1 MMCALSTILATAA
14 SVAAITTSVAATA
27 VSGGATADAPGAAAA
42 GAPDAT
48 ADVKAVKAI
57 TAIERELAQQP
68 SMKNLIQYYAPGAV
82 VLDAYAPGYYR
93 GSKEIYK
100 GFEQQF
106 EQSAGFTGQ
115 IADLSIVSHGELACA
130 ALQARF
136 HFKMKSGQEGDLTF
150 RQLDAYRKIGGKWL
164 IVQQHISQ
172 PVDSKS
178 GMGIADARMPVRG
191 PQKWVAESLAEPAVD
206 IAQARKEIVRWLATG
221 VLSPDTDTLMKYYGP
236 GDDVI
241 VYDVQYPPGEF
252 RGLGEVRAGFAP
264 VMNFTNPRVKILALN
279 IDTDGSFAV
288 QLDVQDITI
297 TQKDG
302 TQRNFMLRQ
311 SDCMR
316 RVGGKWY
323 SMLEEISMPIDPKS
337 GKAVSDPASFTAR
350 ATRE

>member
-1 MMCALSTILATAA
+1 
-14 SVAAITTSVAATA
+14 
-27 VSGGATADAPGAAAA
+27 
-42 GAPDAT
+42 
-48 ADVKAVKAI
+48 
-57 TAIERELAQQP
+57 
-68 SMKNLIQYYAPGAV
+68 
-82 VLDAYAPGYYR
+82 
-93 GSKEIYK
+93 
-100 GFEQQF
+100 
-106 EQSAGFTGQ
+106 
-115 IADLSIVSHGELACA
+115 
-130 ALQARF
+130 
-136 HFKMKSGQEGDLTF
+136 MKSGQEGDLTF
-150 RQLDAYRKIGGKWL
+150 RQLDAYRKVGDKWL

-172 PVDSKS
+172 PVDPKS

-191 PQKWVAESLAEPAVD
+191 PQKWIAKSLAEPAVD

-252 RGLGEVRAGFAP
+252 RGLREVRAGFDP
-264 VMNFTNPRVKILALN
+264 VMNFTNPKVKILALT

-288 QLDVQDITI
+288 QLDVQDITL

-323 SMLEEISMPIDPKS
+323 SMLEEISMPIDPKT
-337 GKAVSDPASFTAR
+337 GKAVSDPASFS
-350 ATRE
+350 EH